1 MKKLLQVVALTLVS
15 SLALAAETIVVLNPQ
30 GPTHSGT
37 AQLMAVVDL
46 ANKTQKKYN
55 FVTEFKV
62 GGFESIAV
70 RELAESPQT
79 KIATIT
85 NASIE
90 GISRGLI
97 NETTIVPLFSQGDA
111 CWAVIALADKNIGLD
126 SVKSSSELIVGTPAI
141 GGAAHLTALEIGKRY
156 NIPVRIVTFRSS
168 YDTLVNMAANN
179 GANITL
185 ERVVNYENFKDKNK
199 NLQIIA
205 MSCPQRHPGAPDVK
219 TLKEY
224 GIDAPYIWQQLVANK
239 DMPKERQDEISNI
252 FKEATLSIG
261 QKQIQA
267 LSDQIP
273 PIFNGVASQTHY
285 YQSFNKLKS
294 YRVKF
299 KNEIEA
305 AR

>member
-1 MKKLLQVVALTLVS
+1 MKKILQFIMLTLVS
-15 SLALAAETIVVLNPQ
+15 SLALGAETIMVLNPQ

-55 FVTEFKV
+55 FVVEFKV

-79 KIATIT
+79 KISTIT
-85 NASIE
+85 NASME
-90 GISRGLI
+90 GINRGLI
-97 NETTIVPLFSQGDA
+97 DENSIVPLFSQGDA

-126 SVKSSSELIVGTPAI
+126 SVKSINELVVGTPAI

-156 NIPVRIVTFRSS
+156 NIPVRFVAFRSS

-185 ERVVNYENFKDKNK
+185 ERIVNYENFKDKNK

-224 GIDAPYIWQQLVANK
+224 GIDTPYVWQQLVANK
-239 DMPKERQDEISNI
+239 DMSKERQDEISNI

-273 PIFNGVASQTHY
+273 PIFNGVASPAHY